1 MGQSNAAVRQ
11 WMGNPKRFADLFNAT
26 LFDGEQVIRPEELE
40 PADEEEDVLMTD
52 KNGKKQEVHRYRD
65 IVMKWK
71 KEAVL
76 ILLACENQAKVHYAM
91 SVRNM
96 LYDSLSYVGQIQRM
110 WNNNMEKRKNLNG
123 HVTETELEMVPKEQP
138 ERLVDEKMTTAEFL
152 SKFRKSDRL
161 IPVLTLVFYY
171 DIDQWDGSKD
181 LYGMLQWSEDEKKNA
196 VLKEYV
202 PNYRINLIDAGN
214 LEHLERFKSDLQEVL
229 GMVQC
234 RGDKESLL
242 KYINDRKEYFQ
253 NVDEETY
260 YVIREFLHSER
271 MLKGNIEKSQG
282 KGTVDMCKA
291 LEDLYN
297 EGIECGMVKGVVET
311 LHDFGVEKE
320 AAIQRVMQK
329 FEISREQAK
338 KDVESYWR

>member
-1 MGQSNAAVRQ
+1 MFAKTAIPAMWKPTFRLSETGLILLGRLCLVLMLFVQPLPHKRCKAGLTNCINAS
-11 WMGNPKRFADLFNAT
+11 T
-26 LFDGEQVIRPEELE
+26 LFRAELSKAVSCRRTIGVM
-40 PADEEEDVLMTD
+40 PS
-52 KNGKKQEVHRYRD
+52 GIFRKKD
-65 IVMKWK
+65 
-71 KEAVL
+71 AVL

-110 WNNNMEKRKNLNG
+110 WTKN
-123 HVTETELEMVPKEQP
+123 V
-138 ERLVDEKMTTAEFL
+138 EKMSAAEFL
-152 SKFRKSDRL
+152 SKFRKGDRL

-171 DIDQWDGSKD
+171 DVDQWDGSKD
-181 LYGMLQWSEDEKKNA
+181 LYGMLQWSEDEKKNT

-229 GMVQC
+229 GMIQC

-271 MLKGNIEKSQG
+271 MLKENIEKSQG
-282 KGTVDMCKA
+282 KETVDMCKA

-297 EGIECGMVKGVVET
+297 EGIEIGVVKGVVET
-311 LHDFGVEKE
+311 LRDFGIEKD
-320 AAIQRVMQK
+320 AAIQKVMQK
-329 FEISREQAK
+329 FEIPREQAE

>member
-26 LFDGEQVIRPEELE
+26 VFNGEQVIRPEELE
-40 PADEEEDVLMTD
+40 PVDGEEDILLTD

-71 KEAVL
+71 KDAVL

-110 WNNNMEKRKNLNG
+110 WTKN
-123 HVTETELEMVPKEQP
+123 V
-138 ERLVDEKMTTAEFL
+138 EKMSTAEFL
-152 SKFRKSDRL
+152 SKFRKDDRL

-171 DIDQWDGSKD
+171 DVDQWDGSKD

-229 GMVQC
+229 GMIQC

>member
-1 MGQSNAAVRQ
+1 MVSCDKYVLVGVQS
-11 WMGNPKRFADLFNAT
+11 PFK
-26 LFDGEQVIRPEELE
+26 IKP
-40 PADEEEDVLMTD
+40 PADCSGAQMYYVMQSMTRTSQQVRRGVLEYDV
-52 KNGKKQEVHRYRD
+52 
-65 IVMKWK
+65 
-71 KEAVL
+71 
-76 ILLACENQAKVHYAM
+76 
-91 SVRNM
+91 
-96 LYDSLSYVGQIQRM
+96 
-110 WNNNMEKRKNLNG
+110 
-123 HVTETELEMVPKEQP
+123 
-138 ERLVDEKMTTAEFL
+138 
-152 SKFRKSDRL
+152 
-161 IPVLTLVFYY
+161 
-171 DIDQWDGSKD
+171 DQWDGSKD

-229 GMVQC
+229 GMIQC

-271 MLKGNIEKSQG
+271 MLKENIEKSQG
-282 KGTVDMCKA
+282 KETVDMCKA

-297 EGIECGMVKGVVET
+297 EGIECGMERGMTCGMVKGVVET
-311 LHDFGVEKE
+311 LRDFGIEKD
-320 AAIQRVMQK
+320 AAIQKVMQK
-329 FEISREQAK
+329 FEIPREQAE

>member
-26 LFDGEQVIRPEELE
+26 VFNGEQVIRPEELE
-40 PADEEEDVLMTD
+40 PVDGEDDILLTD

-110 WNNNMEKRKNLNG
+110 WTKN
-123 HVTETELEMVPKEQP
+123 V
-138 ERLVDEKMTTAEFL
+138 EKMSTAEFL
-152 SKFRKSDRL
+152 SKFRKDDRL
-161 IPVLTLVFYY
+161 ITVLTLVFYY
-171 DIDQWDGSKD
+171 DVDQWDGSKD

-229 GMVQC
+229 GMIQC

-271 MLKGNIEKSQG
+271 MLKENIEKSQG
-282 KGTVDMCKA
+282 KETVDMCKA

-338 KDVESYWR
+338 KDV

>member
-26 LFDGEQVIRPEELE
+26 VFNGEQVIRPEELE
-40 PADEEEDVLMTD
+40 PVDGEEDILLTD

-71 KEAVL
+71 KDAVL

-110 WNNNMEKRKNLNG
+110 WNKN
-123 HVTETELEMVPKEQP
+123 V
-138 ERLVDEKMTTAEFL
+138 EKMTTAEFL
-152 SKFRKSDRL
+152 SKFRKGDRL

-171 DIDQWDGSKD
+171 DVDQWDGSKD

-229 GMVQC
+229 GMIQC

-271 MLKGNIEKSQG
+271 MLKENIEKSQG
-282 KGTVDMCKA
+282 KETVDMCKA

-297 EGIECGMVKGVVET
+297 EGIECGMERGMTCGMVKGVVET
-311 LHDFGVEKE
+311 LRDFGIEKD
-320 AAIQRVMQK
+320 AAIQKVMQK
-329 FEISREQAK
+329 FEIPREQAE

>member
-11 WMGNPKRFADLFNAT
+11 WMGNPKRFADLFNGT
-26 LFDGEQVIRPEELE
+26 VFNGEQVIRPEELE
-40 PADEEEDVLMTD
+40 PVDGEEDILLTD

-71 KEAVL
+71 KDAVL

-91 SVRNM
+91 AVRNM
-96 LYDSLSYVGQIQRM
+96 LYDGLSYVGQIQRM
-110 WNNNMEKRKNLNG
+110 WNKN
-123 HVTETELEMVPKEQP
+123 V
-138 ERLVDEKMTTAEFL
+138 EKMTTAEFL
-152 SKFRKSDRL
+152 SKFRKGDRL

-171 DIDQWDGSKD
+171 DVDQWDGSKD

-229 GMVQC
+229 GMIQC
-234 RGDKESLL
+234 RGDKENLL

-271 MLKGNIEKSQG
+271 MLKENIEKSQG

-297 EGIECGMVKGVVET
+297 EGIVKGVVET
-311 LHDFGVEKE
+311 LYDCGIEKDV
-320 AAIQRVMQK
+320 AIQKVMQK
-329 FEISREQAK
+329 FEIPREQAE

>member
-26 LFDGEQVIRPEELE
+26 VFDGEQVIQPEELE
-40 PADEEEDVLMTD
+40 SADGEEDILLTD

-76 ILLACENQAKVHYAM
+76 ILLACENQPKVHYAM

-110 WNNNMEKRKNLNG
+110 WNKD
-123 HVTETELEMVPKEQP
+123 V
-138 ERLVDEKMTTAEFL
+138 EKMSTAEFL
-152 SKFRKSDRL
+152 SKFRKGDRL

-171 DIDQWDGSKD
+171 DVDQWDGSKD
-181 LYGMLQWSEDEKKNA
+181 LYGMLQWSEDEKKNT

-229 GMVQC
+229 GMIQC

-271 MLKGNIEKSQG
+271 MLKENIEKSQG
-282 KGTVDMCKA
+282 KETVDMCKA

-297 EGIECGMVKGVVET
+297 EGIECGMERGMTCGMVKGVVET
-311 LHDFGVEKE
+311 LRDFGIEKD
-320 AAIQRVMQK
+320 AAIQKVMQK
-329 FEISREQAK
+329 FEIPREQAE

>member
-1 MGQSNAAVRQ
+1 
-11 WMGNPKRFADLFNAT
+11 
-26 LFDGEQVIRPEELE
+26 
-40 PADEEEDVLMTD
+40 
-52 KNGKKQEVHRYRD
+52 
-65 IVMKWK
+65 
-71 KEAVL
+71 
-76 ILLACENQAKVHYAM
+76 
-91 SVRNM
+91 M
-96 LYDSLSYVGQIQRM
+96 LR
-110 WNNNMEKRKNLNG
+110 
-123 HVTETELEMVPKEQP
+123 
-138 ERLVDEKMTTAEFL
+138 
-152 SKFRKSDRL
+152 
-161 IPVLTLVFYY
+161 
-171 DIDQWDGSKD
+171 
-181 LYGMLQWSEDEKKNA
+181 WSEDEKKNA

-229 GMVQC
+229 GMIQC
-234 RGDKESLL
+234 RGDTENLL

-271 MLKGNIEKSQG
+271 MLKENIEKSQG
-282 KGTVDMCKA
+282 KETVDMCKA

-297 EGIECGMVKGVVET
+297 EGIEHGIDRGRVKGVVET

-338 KDVESYWR
+338 KDVESSWR